1 MIYTYSIES
10 IKTAIKNIH
19 DDVSVGDYFAQ
30 NTVREN
36 SNGLDQTLINAFF
49 HGDYVIKDDGEREA
63 RSKLSA
69 DAWDQMIALVSK
81 RAQIKPP
88 TGTSIF
94 IENLLKADSPEHNQS
109 VLQAVENED
118 FSAQAKLLGDYL
130 KDLPAYDADEM
141 LGLSDEELVRN
152 FPQMY
157 ALYSAAQGAVEL
169 LDSRQAGIR
178 EHLSDESREQL
189 KKLAADMLV
198 FSAVMARYEMI
209 CNPRYENVNV
219 VQLAG
224 AENAAS
230 KARTVAYPDKGTTNR
245 ATVGFFTQVENLAQR
260 NELLFNR
267 DILRG
272 LVNDGFELSSLKIVD
287 LKQKEYSLNS
297 PQGLQIKSAHD
308 QQRPLVIRDG
318 AGNIKALRPENG
330 KFVETNA
337 RHLVDNTLHA
347 VMNERLNGLAELA
360 TGRQADPIWMLT
372 GSPEYRELK
381 AALAAHAQFAKG
393 CSHPPK
399 ATELDE
405 LDKSLNALRE
415 ASIKYLKH
423 KDPDISDDMTF
434 ERYMQLKGN
443 GLNSREAARLKAA
456 FTARD
461 LSDDTRSILS
471 LSHELGVK
479 NSQILAV
486 DKTFYQG
493 LLRKHNGLEA
503 KLEALMTH
511 SEKGA
516 ELEERINTLL
526 ADEKMYSSEHNPY
539 PDDEIATLLW
549 ENRQVAELLERTET
563 AMGLRMQDRAIDP
576 KEKARAEASRKFGGD
591 DPALYSVEVLRDRLN
606 AAFAAEGKKQS
617 KDDGP
622 GFWAPEFVVS
632 QKILQS
638 KIVNSNSSKEVREYL
653 KDQANELNS
662 KEKALLEHRI
672 ECLEKIEEQERS
684 GSFHPPKTGYI
695 ALRDGKPVEGEP
707 KYGDKIMLPGVRQ
720 RRNQNTLN
728 GCWSVSLGT
737 QLGYRGVKLEQERIR
752 GYRPDNREAEGTG
765 GSDIEQFYH
774 NRKQVMSE
782 YTGLVSKM
790 LPNSVMVRMQLGWTG
805 AGPDFI
811 RGIKED
817 FRDAVHHALTKD
829 NSPLSICA
837 GGHYL
842 TIVGMKGDKFYVKN
856 PMHLLGGDPETIET
870 WTLDDF
876 MKKAKTDMEVYWTAD
891 ITPSLGGSVEPLD
904 RKWFSD
910 GIFYG
915 NGQAYSTSR
924 NDFVKP
930 LNDAVKGISGS
941 VRWGNTNHQVT
952 VFQARNMKY
961 NRLPGGCYNAD
972 ALEVM
977 EKELDAFYNPGLG
990 GKRMKLPN
998 GVGEVRMQMGVLR
1011 DKNITENPHDKML
1024 DLAKTYLKALK
1035 EVREARETDPSEQM
1049 QNLERT
1055 LSRQLNQVRRAVFD
1069 AMEADYKS
1077 CIGDHENKI
1086 TYGNREVCPKGMNK
1100 GEFEKSRKNFQ
1111 GMEIG
1116 FSGMVYFH
1124 QVKSFGPEDQNWIN
1138 AMRPAAAQKGI
1149 AEIKNSEAL
1158 HNLMEEIHDHAL
1170 FAENYDAYKE
1180 FLSRKAGNPAKK
1192 VSSGVEQRIKT
1203 FEETPT
1209 PEEAKKKL
1217 EELPKE
1223 KASRIAKAGFTAEEA
1238 AKISAGDI
1246 VLSMKSASRLRI
1258 AARSGK
1264 TDVLFNRY
1272 LEHLGK
1278 VIAKNKAEQSK
1289 EIVHEKQN
1297 VKEAVVNEQQK
1308 AAQGLNM

>member
-1 MIYTYSIES
+1 
-10 IKTAIKNIH
+10 
-19 DDVSVGDYFAQ
+19 
-30 NTVREN
+30 
-36 SNGLDQTLINAFF
+36 
-49 HGDYVIKDDGEREA
+49 
-63 RSKLSA
+63 
-69 DAWDQMIALVSK
+69 
-81 RAQIKPP
+81 
-88 TGTSIF
+88 
-94 IENLLKADSPEHNQS
+94 
-109 VLQAVENED
+109 
-118 FSAQAKLLGDYL
+118 
-130 KDLPAYDADEM
+130 
-141 LGLSDEELVRN
+141 
-152 FPQMY
+152 
-157 ALYSAAQGAVEL
+157 
-169 LDSRQAGIR
+169 
-178 EHLSDESREQL
+178 
-189 KKLAADMLV
+189 
-198 FSAVMARYEMI
+198 
-209 CNPRYENVNV
+209 
-219 VQLAG
+219 
-224 AENAAS
+224 
-230 KARTVAYPDKGTTNR
+230 
-245 ATVGFFTQVENLAQR
+245 
-260 NELLFNR
+260 
-267 DILRG
+267 
-272 LVNDGFELSSLKIVD
+272 
-287 LKQKEYSLNS
+287 
-297 PQGLQIKSAHD
+297 
-308 QQRPLVIRDG
+308 
-318 AGNIKALRPENG
+318 
-330 KFVETNA
+330 
-337 RHLVDNTLHA
+337 
-347 VMNERLNGLAELA
+347 
-360 TGRQADPIWMLT
+360 
-372 GSPEYRELK
+372 
-381 AALAAHAQFAKG
+381 
-393 CSHPPK
+393 
-399 ATELDE
+399 
-405 LDKSLNALRE
+405 
-415 ASIKYLKH
+415 
-423 KDPDISDDMTF
+423 
-434 ERYMQLKGN
+434 MQLKGN

-461 LSDDTRSILS
+461 LSDDTRSIVALS
-471 LSHELGVK
+471 RELGVT
-479 NSQILAV
+479 NTQTLAV

-493 LLRKHNGLEA
+493 LLRKYNGLEA
-503 KLEALMTH
+503 KLESLMRN
-511 SEKGA
+511 SENGA
-516 ELEERINTLL
+516 ELEEKINTLL
-526 ADEKMYSSEHNPY
+526 EDEKMYSSEQNPY
-539 PDDEIATLLW
+539 PDDEIAALLW

-622 GFWAPEFVVS
+622 GFWAPEFGVS
-632 QKILQS
+632 QKILDS
-638 KIVNSNSSKEVREYL
+638 KIDKSNSSKEVQQYL
-653 KDQANELNS
+653 NDPKNELNS

-672 ECLEKIEEQERS
+672 ECLKMIEEQERS

-728 GCWSVSLGT
+728 GCWSVSLST
-737 QLGYRGVKLEQERIR
+737 QLDYRGVKLEQERIR
-752 GYRPDNREAEGTG
+752 GYRPDSREAIGVS
-765 GSDIEQFYH
+765 GSDMRQFYQ
-774 NRKQVMSE
+774 NKKQVMSE
-782 YTGLVSKM
+782 YTGLVGKM
-790 LPNSVMVRMQLGWTG
+790 LPNSVMVRMQFGWTG

-811 RGIKED
+811 NGVKED

-924 NDFVKP
+924 NDSAEP
-930 LNDAVKGISGS
+930 LDDAVKGIAGS

-1011 DKNITENPHDKML
+1011 DKTITENPHDKML
-1024 DLAKTYLKALK
+1024 DLAGTYLKALE
-1035 EVREARETDPSEQM
+1035 EVRKARETDPSEQM

-1077 CIGDHENKI
+1077 CIGDHEVRI
-1086 TYGNREVCPKGMNK
+1086 TYGNRENCPPHVDEGAYTKY
-1100 GEFEKSRKNFQ
+1100 RKNFL
-1111 GMEIG
+1111 GMERG
-1116 FSGMVYFH
+1116 FSGMVYFR
-1124 QVKSFGPEDQNWIN
+1124 QIKSSYGPEDKNWIK
-1138 AMRPAAAQKGI
+1138 AMRPTAAENGI
-1149 AEIKNSEAL
+1149 AAIKNSEAL

-1170 FAENYDAYKE
+1170 FADNYMGETYDAYQE
-1180 FLSRKAGNPAKK
+1180 FLSRKAGNKPNTVKERIQKK
-1192 VSSGVEQRIKT
+1192 IDT
-1203 FEETPT
+1203 FKETLT
-1209 PEEAKKKL
+1209 QEEARKKL

-1223 KASRIAKAGFTAEEA
+1223 RANRIAKAGFTSEEA
-1238 AKISAGDI
+1238 AKISASDI
-1246 VLSMKSASRLRI
+1246 ATSMKTASRLRI

-1278 VIAKNKAEQSK
+1278 VIAKNEADKSN
-1289 EIVHEKQN
+1289 EIARNKLN

-1308 AAQGLNM
+1308 AVHSL

>member
-10 IKTAIKNIH
+10 IKTAIKNIP
-19 DDVSVGDYFAQ
+19 DNVSVGDYFAQ
-30 NTVREN
+30 NTVRKAGEEPE
-36 SNGLDQTLINAFF
+36 LTTINEFF
-49 HGDYVIKDDGEREA
+49 EGDYLIKHAGEREA

-69 DAWDQMIALVSK
+69 DAWNQMIAQVSE
-81 RAQIKPP
+81 RAQIKRPK
-88 TGTSIF
+88 GTSIF

-109 VLQAVENED
+109 VRQAVEKED

-130 KDLPAYDADEM
+130 KDLPKYDADEM
-141 LGLSDEELVRN
+141 LGLSDKDLVKN

-169 LDSRQAGIR
+169 LGSRQAGIR
-178 EHLSDESREQL
+178 DHLSDESREQL

-209 CNPRYENVNV
+209 CNPSYENVDVTKAAGVKNAV
-219 VQLAG
+219 FMAKAAVEGYKATKNAG
-224 AENAAS
+224 A
-230 KARTVAYPDKGTTNR
+230 
-245 ATVGFFTQVENLAQR
+245 GFFTQVENLAQR
-260 NELLFNR
+260 NEQLFNR

-297 PQGLQIKSAHD
+297 PQGLQIKSAFD
-308 QQRPLVIRDG
+308 QQRLLVIRDG

-347 VMNERLNGLAELA
+347 VMNERLNELSELA

-381 AALAAHAQFAKG
+381 AALSAYMQFAKG

-399 ATELDE
+399 NEELGG
-405 LDKSLNALRE
+405 LDKSLTALRE
-415 ASIKYLKH
+415 ASVKYLKH
-423 KDPDISDDMTF
+423 KDPDIPEDMTF
-434 ERYMQLKGN
+434 ERYMQLKGD
-443 GLNSREAARLKAA
+443 GLNSREVARLKAA

-461 LSDDTRSILS
+461 LSDDTHSIVALS
-471 LSHELGVK
+471 QELGVK
-479 NSQILAV
+479 NTQTLAV

-493 LLRKHNGLEA
+493 LLRKYNGLEA
-503 KLEALMTH
+503 KLESLMVH
-511 SEKGA
+511 DKKGA
-516 ELEERINTLL
+516 ELEEKINTLL

-539 PDDEIATLLW
+539 PDDEIAALLW
-549 ENRQVAELLERTET
+549 ENRQVADLLERTET
-563 AMGLRMQDRAIDP
+563 AMGLRMQDRAIDS

-591 DPALYSVEVLRDRLN
+591 DPALYSVEVLRDCLN

-617 KDDGP
+617 KDNGP

-632 QKILQS
+632 QKIIKS
-638 KIVNSNSSKEVREYL
+638 KIAKSNSSKEVREYL
-653 KDQANELNS
+653 NDQDNELNS
-662 KEKALLEHRI
+662 KEKAHLEHRI
-672 ECLEKIEEQERS
+672 ECLEKIEAQERS

-728 GCWSVSLGT
+728 GCWSVSLST
-737 QLGYRGVKLEQERIR
+737 QLDYRGIKLQQERIR
-752 GYRPDNREAEGTG
+752 GYRPDNREAIAVSGTDMG
-765 GSDIEQFYH
+765 QFYQ
-774 NRKQVMSE
+774 NKKQVMSE

-790 LPNSVMVRMQLGWTG
+790 LPNSVMVRMQFGWMG

-811 RGIKED
+811 KGVKED

-904 RKWFSD
+904 RKWFTD

-924 NDFVKP
+924 NDFATP
-930 LNDAVKGISGS
+930 LNDAVKGIAGS
-941 VRWGNTNHQVT
+941 VRWGNSNHQVT

-972 ALEVM
+972 ALNAM

-1024 DLAKTYLKALK
+1024 DLAETYLKALE
-1035 EVREARETDPSEQM
+1035 EVRKARKTNPSEQM

-1077 CIGDHENKI
+1077 CIGDHEEKI
-1086 TYGNREVCPKGMNK
+1086 TYGNREECPQGITKR
-1100 GEFEKSRKNFQ
+1100 EFEKSRQNFL
-1111 GMEIG
+1111 GMERG

-1124 QVKSFGPEDQNWIN
+1124 QAKSFGPEDPKWIE
-1138 AMRPAAAQKGI
+1138 AMRPTAAKKGI
-1149 AEIKNSEAL
+1149 DEIQNSEAL
-1158 HNLMEEIHDHAL
+1158 HNLMGEIHDHAL
-1170 FAENYDAYKE
+1170 FADNYDAYQE
-1180 FLSRKAGNPAKK
+1180 FLSRKAGNQPKK
-1192 VSSGVEQRIKT
+1192 VSKALEDKIKT
-1203 FEETPT
+1203 FKETPT
-1209 PEEAKKKL
+1209 QEEAKKKL
-1217 EELPKE
+1217 EGLPKE
-1223 KASRIAKAGFTAEEA
+1223 KANRIAKAGFTREEA

-1289 EIVHEKQN
+1289 GIVHEKQN
-1297 VKEAVVNEQQK
+1297 VKEAVVNEQQQ